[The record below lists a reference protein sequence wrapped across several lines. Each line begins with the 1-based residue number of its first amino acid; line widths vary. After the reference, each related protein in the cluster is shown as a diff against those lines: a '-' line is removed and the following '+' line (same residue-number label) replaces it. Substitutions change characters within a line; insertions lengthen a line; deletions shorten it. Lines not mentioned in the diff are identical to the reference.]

1 MLQRSIGYFIHV
13 WGVVKMWSSYL
24 RSKVFNVGL
33 LLLQGGLGDEHG
45 EVAVLHT
52 KFLNLP
58 VEEFFN
64 GLPDGERPGPQ
75 HIAATDVIVLNHFC
89 FSNDLEGQQYMDRN
103 LQIKIYLC
111 SDFYWLS

>member
-1 MLQRSIGYFIHV
+1 
-13 WGVVKMWSSYL
+13 MWSSYL

-33 LLLQGGLGDEHG
+33 LLLQGGLRDEHG

-64 GLPDGERPGPQ
+64 GLPDGE
-75 HIAATDVIVLNHFC
+75 
-89 FSNDLEGQQYMDRN
+89 
-103 LQIKIYLC
+103 
-111 SDFYWLS
+111 

>member
-1 MLQRSIGYFIHV
+1 MLQRSIGYSIHV

-64 GLPDGERPGPQ
+64 GLPDGE
-75 HIAATDVIVLNHFC
+75 
-89 FSNDLEGQQYMDRN
+89 
-103 LQIKIYLC
+103 
-111 SDFYWLS
+111 